1 MSWFSS
7 SIFGAGVPDIDVLD
21 CWREAMDTKANH
33 HTGQVRPR
41 LKRAVR
47 LAWEGHLTSVEY
59 MDIRD
64 MNIKNIPRGHMEK
77 LASIVTRRV
86 WMTQADQLG
95 GILAR
100 VKCPVLCLRD
110 MELSEAETR
119 GPGHCHEEPGREV
132 GAVGCDSGY

>member
-1 MSWFSS
+1 
-7 SIFGAGVPDIDVLD
+7 
-21 CWREAMDTKANH
+21 MDTTANH

-110 MELSEAETR
+110 MELSEVETR
-119 GPGHCHEEPGREV
+119 ALVTAMKERVQRVRLWGVTLDIEELTKLLDVDR
-132 GAVGCDSGY
+132 GAG